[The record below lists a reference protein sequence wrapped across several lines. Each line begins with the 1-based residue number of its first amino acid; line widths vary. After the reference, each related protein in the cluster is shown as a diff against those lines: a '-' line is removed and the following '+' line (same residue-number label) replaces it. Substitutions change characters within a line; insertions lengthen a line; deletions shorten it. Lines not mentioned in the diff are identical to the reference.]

1 MTISQF
7 KQVTAAEAAR
17 RFSEVNDAAL
27 REPVVLTRNGRAR
40 TVLLSVETFERY
52 LANERNVV
60 LAKDTP
66 PVFLDQIEALAK
78 GDFDRAGV
86 PDAADQRGA

>member
-1 MTISQF
+1 MSVVQF
-7 KQVTAAEAAR
+7 KQVTAVDAAR

-27 REPVVLTRNGRAR
+27 KEPVVLTRNGRPR

-52 LANERNVV
+52 LANERRVF

-66 PVFLDQIEALAK
+66 AEFLDQISALAD
-78 GDFDRAGV
+78 GDFKRAGV
-86 PDAADQRGA
+86 PDTRDQRAR

>member
-1 MTISQF
+1 MAIDQF
-7 KQVTAAEAAR
+7 KRVAASDAAR

-27 REPVVLTRNGRAR
+27 KAPVVLTRNGRAR

-52 LANERNVV
+52 LASERAVF

-66 PVFLDQIEALAK
+66 VEFLGQIEALAH
-78 GDFDRAGV
+78 GDFKRTGVAPKHGKRA
-86 PDAADQRGA
+86 A